1 MIVPWQKP
9 FRGTPIN
16 PAHPMARGLA
26 AAYPFNEATGEVVH
40 NYITHA
46 VAPVDV
52 VAGGWAP
59 GGLYLD
65 GAELHVQVQD
75 TSIPASKTMRAGM
88 EFTVFV
94 WADLSISSVSSATH
108 AVMTSRTSG
117 PAGGWAC
124 KAKQYGSSY
133 VGFTYRGVADYVF
146 NQIAAQSG
154 RHIYSWRVK
163 DGDYCTL
170 RMDGTQQT
178 ISIGSCDLT
187 NTPTGLSVGCW
198 YVIND
203 KGDQLTDD
211 RTPGVYNVAY
221 FWDRLLTDDEMDLL
235 YRDPYCM
242 FRQPPDIGA
251 FEYAEEGG
259 SGPKWNTITPA
270 KWNGVDWG
278 NLKWNGM

>member
-1 MIVPWQKP
+1 MIVLWQKP

-52 VAGGWAP
+52 VAGWWRP

-65 GAELHVQVQD
+65 GYNKQVQD
-75 TSIPASKTMRAGM
+75 TSIPASKTLRAGM

-94 WADLSISSVSSATH
+94 WADLSIKTLSSASH
-108 AVMTSRTSG
+108 VVMSSRTSG
-117 PAGGWAC
+117 VAGWAC
-124 KAKQYGSSY
+124 KAKQSGSTG
-133 VGFTYRGVADYVF
+133 VGLSYRGVADYKF
-146 NQIAAQSG
+146 NQIPAQSG

-170 RMDGTQQT
+170 RMDGKQQT
-178 ISIGSCDLT
+178 LSIGSCNLT
-187 NTPTGLSVGCW
+187 SPLDGLSVGCW
-198 YVIND
+198 YMSSS
-203 KGDQLTDD
+203 LD

-242 FRQPPDIGA
+242 FRQPPDIDA
-251 FEYAEEGG
+251 FEYVGLKIPIAMHHY
-259 SGPKWNTITPA
+259 
-270 KWNGVDWG
+270 
-278 NLKWNGM
+278 NLLRSA

>member
-52 VAGGWAP
+52 VAGGWTP

-65 GAELHVQVQD
+65 GAESHTQVQD
-75 TSIPASKTMRAGM
+75 TSIPASKTLRAGM

-94 WADLSISSVSSATH
+94 WADLSISSSFSASH
-108 AVMTSRTSG
+108 VVMSSRTSV
-117 PAGGWAC
+117 AAGWAC
-124 KAKQYGSSY
+124 KAKQYESTD
-133 VGFTYRGVADYVF
+133 VGFSYRGVADYKF
-146 NQIAAQSG
+146 NQIPAQSG

-170 RMDGTQQT
+170 RMDGKQQT
-178 ISIGSCDLT
+178 LSIDSCNIGYPLD
-187 NTPTGLSVGCW
+187 GLCVGCW
-198 YVIND
+198 YLGSTSNN
-203 KGDQLTDD
+203 
-211 RTPGVYNVAY
+211 TPGVYNVAY

-242 FRQPPDIGA
+242 FRQPTDIGA
-251 FEYAEEGG
+251 FEYVVSGG
-259 SGPKWNTITPA
+259 TLSIPVAMYYYSQLGR
-270 KWNGVDWG
+270 
-278 NLKWNGM
+278 

>member
-52 VAGGWAP
+52 VAVGWTP

-65 GAELHVQVQD
+65 GAEHHQQVQD

-94 WADLSISSVSSATH
+94 WADLSISSLSSATH
-108 AVMTSRTSG
+108 AVMTSRTTG
-117 PAGGWAC
+117 DAGGWAC
-124 KAKQYGSSY
+124 KVKQYGSSY
-133 VGFTYRGVADYVF
+133 VGLTYRGVADYEF

-170 RMDGTQQT
+170 RMDGKQQT
-178 ISIGSCDLT
+178 LSIGSCDLT
-187 NTPTGLSVGCW
+187 NPPDGLSVGCW
-198 YVIND
+198 YIM
-203 KGDQLTDD
+203 GPSGYLTDD

-221 FWDRLLTDDEMDLL
+221 FWDRLLTDDEIDLL

-251 FEYAEEGG
+251 FEYVVAGG
-259 SGPKWNTITPA
+259 QDRSGTPSHRRSGTG
-270 KWNGVDWG
+270 WTGVI
-278 NLKWNGM
+278 